1 MTIPFLPNYQLAHPW
16 WLLLLLGLPLLAWL
30 RGRMGEAPAVSFP
43 AVELLQGLGRRTR
56 SRQGG
61 FWMNLLYASLGLAI
75 IALARP
81 QRVISYDEVKT
92 EGIAIVVACD
102 VSLSMLIQDFYIGS
116 AQVNRLTAA
125 KRVLTDFIKGRPAD
139 RIGIVAFA
147 GAPYT
152 PCPPTLDHDWLLK
165 NMERIQTGIME
176 DGTAIGS
183 GIAAAALRL
192 EQQKVRSK
200 VLVLLTDG
208 ANNSG
213 KLSPQDAAK
222 LAASL
227 NPPVRIHTVS
237 IGTPGMHLIR
247 LDNGQIINSGRQEFD
262 PETLAEVARIGNGTS
277 HRAEDLNSLE
287 NIFRTIDELE
297 KTEIVRRKIVE
308 TEECFWWFLIP
319 ASVLCMMYILW
330 KQTAGHTAPAVA

>member
-1 MTIPFLPNYQLAHPW
+1 
-16 WLLLLLGLPLLAWL
+16 
-30 RGRMGEAPAVSFP
+30 
-43 AVELLQGLGRRTR
+43 
-56 SRQGG
+56 
-61 FWMNLLYASLGLAI
+61 MNLLHASLALAI

-81 QRVISYDEVKT
+81 QRVISFDEVKT

-116 AQVNRLTAA
+116 TQVNRLTAA

-183 GIAAAALRL
+183 GIAAAARRL
-192 EQQKVRSK
+192 DQQKVRSK

-213 KLSPQDAAK
+213 KLSPQDAAR
-222 LAASL
+222 LAATL
-227 NPPVRIHTVS
+227 GIRIHTVS

-262 PETLAEVARIGNGTS
+262 PETLAEVARIGGGTS

-319 ASVLCMMYILW
+319 ASVMCMMYLLW
-330 KQTAGHTAPAVA
+330 KQTAGHTAPSVA

>member
-1 MTIPFLPNYQLAHPW
+1 MSIPFLPSHQFAHPW
-16 WLLLLLGLPLLAWL
+16 WLLLLAVLPVLAWL
-30 RGRMGEAPAVSFP
+30 RGKAGRAPAMMFP
-43 AVELLQGLGRRTR
+43 MVELMKGLGTPTR
-56 SRQGG
+56 SRKGG
-61 FWMNLLYASLGLAI
+61 FSMNLLHASLAFAI
-75 IALARP
+75 VALARP
-81 QRVISYDEVKT
+81 QRVISYDEVKS

-102 VSLSMLIQDFYIGS
+102 VSLSMLIQDFYIGG

-125 KRVLTDFIKGRPAD
+125 KRVLTDFIKGRTAD

-165 NMERIQTGIME
+165 NMDRIQTGIME

-183 GIAAAALRL
+183 GIAAAARRL
-192 EQQKVRSK
+192 DQQKVRSK

-213 KLSPQDAAK
+213 KLSPQDAAR
-222 LAASL
+222 LAATL
-227 NPPVRIHTVS
+227 GVRIHTVS

-247 LDNGQIINSGRQEFD
+247 LPNGQIINSGRQEFD
-262 PETLAEVARIGNGTS
+262 PETLAEVARIGNGTA
-277 HRAEDLNSLE
+277 HRAEDLSTLQ

-297 KTEIVRRKIVE
+297 KTEIIRRKIVE

-319 ASVLCMMYILW
+319 AALLCSIYLLW
-330 KQTAGHTAPAVA
+330 KQTAGRTAPAVA

>member
-1 MTIPFLPNYQLAHPW
+1 MSVPFFPAYQLAHPW

-30 RGRMGEAPAVSFP
+30 RGREGAAPAMRFP
-43 AVELLQGLGRRTR
+43 ATELLRDLGHPTH
-56 SRQGG
+56 SRHGG
-61 FWMNLLYASLGLAI
+61 QAWNLLYASLACAV

-81 QRVISYDEVKT
+81 QKVVSYDELKS

-102 VSLSMLIQDFYIGS
+102 VSLSMLIQDFYIGGT
-116 AQVNRLTAA
+116 QVNRLTAA
-125 KRVLTDFIKGRPAD
+125 KRVLTDFIKARPHD

-165 NMERIQTGIME
+165 NMDRIQTGIME

-183 GIAAAALRL
+183 GIAAAARRL
-192 EQQKVRSK
+192 DDQKVPSK

-213 KLSPQDAAK
+213 KLSPQDAAR
-222 LAASL
+222 LAATL
-227 NPPVRIHTVS
+227 GIRIHTVS

-247 LDNGQIINSGRQEFD
+247 LPNGQIINSGRQEFD
-262 PETLAEVARIGNGTS
+262 PETLAEVARIGGGTTS
-277 HRAEDLNSLE
+277 RAEDLDALE
-287 NIFRTIDELE
+287 DIFRRIDELE
-297 KTEIVRRKIVE
+297 KTEIQRKRIVE
-308 TEECFWWFLIP
+308 AEECFFWWLVAAGLLCFLH
-319 ASVLCMMYILW
+319 LLW
-330 KQTAGHTAPAVA
+330 KQTLGRTAPAAA

>member
-1 MTIPFLPNYQLAHPW
+1 MTVPFFPSYQFAHPW

-30 RGRMGEAPAVSFP
+30 RGRAGGAPAVMFP
-43 AVELLQGLGRRTR
+43 AVELLHGLGSPTR
-56 SRQGG
+56 SRRGG
-61 FWMNLLYASLGLAI
+61 MAVNLLHVGLAFAI

-81 QRVISYDEVKT
+81 QRVISYDEVKS

-102 VSLSMLIQDFYIGS
+102 VSLSMLIQDFYIGGT
-116 AQVNRLTAA
+116 QVNRLTAA
-125 KRVLTDFIKGRPAD
+125 KRVLVDFIKGRPSD

-165 NMERIQTGIME
+165 NMDRIQTGIME

-183 GIAAAALRL
+183 GIAAAARRL
-192 EQQKVRSK
+192 DQQKVRSK

-213 KLSPQDAAK
+213 KLSPQDAAR
-222 LAASL
+222 LAATL
-227 NPPVRIHTVS
+227 GIRIHTVS

-247 LDNGQIINSGRQEFD
+247 LPNGQIINSGRQEFD
-262 PETLAEVARIGNGTS
+262 PETLEEVARIGNGTS
-277 HRAEDLNSLE
+277 HRAEDLSTLE
-287 NIFRTIDELE
+287 NIFHTIDELE

-308 TEECFWWFLIP
+308 TEECFLWFLIT
-319 ASVLCMMYILW
+319 AVVMCGTYLLW
-330 KQTAGHTAPAVA
+330 KQTAGRTAPAVA